1 MLLRLTYTPE
11 GAPPE
16 TFDFD
21 PDKVLSLEAEA
32 LENVG
37 GEAWDSYA
45 DWLERIGTGNVRAR
59 RALLWV
65 MLRRTNPELR
75 FVDVVFRLD
84 EFGIDDVTEPEPVGK
99 ENADDSTTAGES
111 LERASEPSPSS

>member
-16 TFDFD
+16 QFDFD

-45 DWLERIGTGNVRAR
+45 DWLDRIGNGNIRAR

-65 MLRRTNPELR
+65 MLRRSNPELR

-84 EFGIDDVTEPEPVGK
+84 EFGIEDVEEPEPVGK
-99 ENADDSTTAGES
+99 ESADGSPIDGES
-111 LERASEPSPSS
+111 LERATEPSLIN